1 MRGLPVVV
9 LPAGRGEDGPL
20 RLGQEASC
28 TTLGRWHKARGATAP
43 LTDIRAGDIVLLNFH
58 GGMTAEHCG
67 LVTEALGFG
76 LVKTI
81 EGNTSPGEE
90 GSQDNGGCVALKTR
104 TAAQIVLICRTDY
117 KEEEPVKTDYDKH
130 WAREDIDWEKDKGI
144 AKGYP
149 DGTFHPDEPIT
160 RAEAVVM
167 LRRLYKLLGG
177 ERK

>member
-1 MRGLPVVV
+1 M
-9 LPAGRGEDGPL
+9 A
-20 RLGQEASC
+20 A
-28 TTLGRWHKARGATAP
+28 
-43 LTDIRAGDIVLLNFH
+43 
-58 GGMTAEHCG
+58 
-67 LVTEALGFG
+67 
-76 LVKTI
+76 
-81 EGNTSPGEE
+81 
-90 GSQDNGGCVALKTR
+90 KTR
-104 TAAQIVLICRTDY
+104 TAAQIVLICRPDY

-130 WAREDIDWEKDKGI
+130 WAREDIDWAKEKGI